1 MTVVDKLG
9 PATVAV
15 IACAGVLG
23 GLALAS
29 LGQATSTAA
38 VPLAVAAAVGVV
50 LVLVRPLWACALVF
64 ATTAFGNNGLPGAPL
79 GLQIVHGVCVLALAA
94 VLFSVVSGAPADRVR
109 RPELRL
115 PLLFSAALVFG
126 AVLSTATSIDSEKS
140 GKVAATLATGL
151 LITVAMIVVG
161 RTGRQL
167 RILLAV
173 AALGS
178 LLVTVPALA
187 DARNLTAV
195 YGGAIVKNRPT
206 TAFADP
212 NELGSYAA
220 MSFLLALG
228 WLIAARGRREQAVA
242 GVAALASVA
251 ALALSLSRGAWLGA
265 AVGLVA
271 LVVIH
276 PKARRPVA
284 AVALA
289 GVTATLAGLL
299 MFPSSGPVEV
309 VLHRVTSVSDPA
321 GNPYDVRPITW
332 QEALREFSERPVL
345 GNGPGSFSV
354 LSAQSPSELQFYPR
368 MHAHN
373 GLLTVA
379 AEMGSF
385 GALAL
390 IGMAVTLVIAVR
402 GRARR
407 LRAAHRWDD
416 LGVLAGGAAALSALA
431 AHLVVDYPLRN
442 PVLMVTVWAVV
453 GMVLAATAIPAAPRA
468 GARTVAV
475 YAAGQP

>member
-1 MTVVDKLG
+1 VLG
-9 PATVAV
+9 PAA
-15 IACAGVLG
+15 
-23 GLALAS
+23 
-29 LGQATSTAA
+29 
-38 VPLAVAAAVGVV
+38 VV
-50 LVLVRPLWACALVF
+50 LVLVVAGVTVGLGLAAIGEAGGAGLAALVVGLTVVTVTVARRPLWACGLVF
-64 ATTAFGNNGLPGAPL
+64 ACTAIGNRPLPAVPL
-79 GLQIVHGVCVLALAA
+79 GLQIVHGVCVLALGA
-94 VLFSVVSGAPADRVR
+94 VLFSVVGGAPADRLG

-115 PLLFSAALVFG
+115 PLLFGAALVLG
-126 AVLSTATSIDSEKS
+126 AILSTATSIDPAKS
-140 GKVAATLATGL
+140 SKVAATLATGL
-151 LITVAMIVVG
+151 LITVAVIVVG

-167 RILLAV
+167 RILLAI

-178 LLVTVPALA
+178 LLVTLPALA
-187 DARNLTAV
+187 GARDLTAV
-195 YGGAIVKNRPT
+195 YGGTIVKNRPT

-228 WLIAARGRREQAVA
+228 WLIAAGGRRQRAVA
-242 GVAALASVA
+242 ATAALASAA

-265 AVGLVA
+265 AIGLVI

-276 PKARRPVA
+276 PRARRPIGW
-284 AVALA
+284 VALA
-289 GVTATLAGLL
+289 GVTATLAALL
-299 MFPSSGPVEV
+299 LLSASGPVEV
-309 VLHRVTSVSDPA
+309 VLNRVTSVSNPE

-332 QEALREFSERPVL
+332 QEALREFSERPVI

-385 GALAL
+385 GALSL
-390 IGMAVTLVIAVR
+390 IGLAVTLVIAVR

-407 LRAAHRWDD
+407 LRAAQRWED
-416 LGVLAGGAAALSALA
+416 LGVLAGGAAALGALSG
-431 AHLVVDYPLRN
+431 HLLVDYPLRN

-453 GMVLAATAIPAAPRA
+453 GVVLAATAIPAAPRR
-468 GARTVAV
+468 GARTVTV
-475 YAAGQP
+475 YAAGQR

>member
-1 MTVVDKLG
+1 M
-9 PATVAV
+9 AA
-15 IACAGVLG
+15 IVL
-23 GLALAS
+23 
-29 LGQATSTAA
+29 
-38 VPLAVAAAVGVV
+38 
-50 LVLVRPLWACALVF
+50 RPLWACALIF
-64 ATTAFGNNGLPGAPL
+64 ATTVFGNRELPGAPF
-79 GLQIVHGVCVLALAA
+79 GLQIVHGVCVLVLGA
-94 VLFSVVSGAPADRVR
+94 VLFSVIAGAPADRIR

-115 PLLFSAALVFG
+115 PLLFSAALVLG
-126 AVLSTATSIDSEKS
+126 AVLSSATSISAEKS
-140 GKVAATLATGL
+140 GKAAATLATGL
-151 LITVAMIVVG
+151 LITVAVIVVG

-187 DARNLTAV
+187 DAKNLSAV

-228 WLIAARGRREQAVA
+228 WLIAARGRRERAVA
-242 GVAALASVA
+242 ATAALASVA

-265 AVGLVA
+265 GIGLIVLVA
-271 LVVIH
+271 IH

-284 AVALA
+284 AVAL
-289 GVTATLAGLL
+289 GGITTTLAALL
-299 MFPSSGPVEV
+299 LFPSSGPVEV
-309 VLHRVTSVSDPA
+309 VLNRLTSVSDPA

-332 QEALREFSERPVL
+332 QEALREFGERPIV

-354 LSAQSPSELQFYPR
+354 LSAQSPSALQFYPR
-368 MHAHN
+368 QHAHN

-379 AEMGSF
+379 AEMGSI

-390 IGMAVTLVIAVR
+390 IGMVVTLVLAIH

-407 LRAAHRWDD
+407 LRAAQRWED
-416 LGVLAGGAAALSALA
+416 LGVLAGGAAALGALA
-431 AHLVVDYPLRN
+431 GHLVVDYPLRN

-453 GMVLAATAIPAAPRA
+453 GVVLAATAIPAAPRR
-468 GARTVAV
+468 GSRTVTV
-475 YAAGQP
+475 YAAGQPSAAVDEGAPHRAVAE